1 MLNPKSSGRAE
12 TAGAR
17 AELTLHC
24 GDGSRER
31 FPLHK
36 DKTSIGRSRDCD
48 IVLPDQWLSRRQ
60 AQIKRESDG
69 FYIMDLGSRNGTVL
83 NGNRISAPCLLHPG
97 DTITLGTYLLS
108 FSWEEPYDSGEDEQI
123 PGISELPLH
132 GFSDIDTKP
141 AIDPEELARQSRVLG
156 VLTRAASALLVHRPL
171 TELFELLLELLL
183 SAVRAERGA
192 IMLLEGTPPQPFVKG
207 SRSVEGVKITRVSRA
222 IVQRV
227 LHERVS
233 LLIPNVM
240 DDPTLRSRDSLTSL
254 GIRSALCAPLWLAGD
269 PGQRD
274 EVIGLVYLDT
284 TKAVRSFNEEDLRII
299 TALANLAA
307 AKIQTSYLMES
318 KLEKLRL
325 DDEMRRAAEIQSG
338 LLPAAPPRVP
348 GYELVAA
355 SRPCRA
361 VGGDYFDF
369 RMDGARL
376 MVALGDV
383 AGKGTGAA
391 LLMGILRA
399 AVRAHWAEA
408 SLIEAITRINGT
420 ICQNVP
426 ENRYMTFFLARLE
439 PASGQ
444 LLYVNAGHNPP
455 LLVHG
460 DASVERLDEGG
471 LVIGLFDNV
480 PYVEGLVTLQK
491 GDVLLAYSDG
501 VTETWNEAGEEFGE
515 QRLAE
520 VVSQNP
526 ALDAPALEGEI
537 LRALERHAAGAKAT
551 DDRTL
556 IVLKRQ

>member
-1 MLNPKSSGRAE
+1 LSPKGAKRAE
-12 TAGAR
+12 TAAAR

-24 GDGSRER
+24 ADGSRER

-36 DKTSIGRSRDCD
+36 EKILIGRSRDCD

-60 AQIKRESDG
+60 AQIKREGDG
-69 FYIMDLGSRNGTVL
+69 FYLSDLGSRNGTVL
-83 NGNRISAPCLLHPG
+83 NGNKIKEACLLHPG

-108 FSWEEPYDSGEDEQI
+108 FSWEEPYDSGEDEPI
-123 PGISELPLH
+123 PGISELPLL

-156 VLTRAASALLVHRPL
+156 VLTRAASAMLVHRPL
-171 TELFELLLELLL
+171 TELFELLLDLLL

-192 IMLLEGTPPQPFVKG
+192 IMLLEGQPPQPHIRG
-207 SRSVEGVKITRVSRA
+207 SRSVEGGKLTRVSRG

-227 LHERVS
+227 LQERVS

-240 DDPTLRSRDSLTSL
+240 EDPTLRSRDSLTSL
-254 GIRSALCAPLWLAGD
+254 GIRSALCAPLWLAGEA
-269 PGQRD
+269 GERD

-284 TKAVRSFNEEDLRII
+284 TKAVRSFNEEDLRIL

-307 AKIQTSYLMES
+307 AKIQTTYLMEAN
-318 KLEKLRL
+318 LEKRRL
-325 DDEMRRAAEIQSG
+325 EDEMRRAAEIQSG
-338 LLPAAPPRVP
+338 LLPGAPPRVD
-348 GYELVAA
+348 GYDLVAA

-369 RMDGARL
+369 RVHGGRVTL
-376 MVALGDV
+376 ALGDV

-426 ENRYMTFFLARLE
+426 ENRYMTFFLAQLD
-439 PASGQ
+439 PATGQ
-444 LLYVNAGHNPP
+444 LAYVNAGHNPP
-455 LLVHG
+455 LLVRAG
-460 DASVERLDEGG
+460 GAVERLEEGG
-471 LVIGLFDNV
+471 LVIGMFDNV
-480 PYVEGLVTLQK
+480 PYLEGAATLQK
-491 GDVLLAYSDG
+491 GDVLLVYSDG
-501 VTETWNEAGEEFGE
+501 VTETWNAAGDEFGE
-515 QRLAE
+515 QRLAG

-526 ALDAPALEGEI
+526 GKDAAALEAEI
-537 LRALERHAAGAKAT
+537 LRALEQHAAGAKAT

-556 IVLKRQ
+556 IVLRRQ

>member
-1 MLNPKSSGRAE
+1 MSSGQ
-12 TAGAR
+12 TGPPPVR

-36 DKTSIGRSRDCD
+36 DKISIGRSRDCD

-69 FYIMDLGSRNGTVL
+69 FYIADLGSRNGTIL
-83 NGNRISAPCLLHPG
+83 NGDKITAPCLLRPG

-108 FSWEEPYDSGEDEQI
+108 FSWEEPYDSGEDEI
-123 PGISELPLH
+123 PGVSELPLH
-132 GFSDIDTKP
+132 GFSGIDTKP

-156 VLTRAASALLVHRPL
+156 VLTKAASALLVHRPL
-171 TELFELLLELLL
+171 TELFELLLDLLL
-183 SAVRAERGA
+183 AAVRAERGA
-192 IMLLEGTPPQPFVKG
+192 IMLLEGQPPQPVIKG
-207 SRSVEGVKITRVSRA
+207 SRSIEGLRITHVSRA

-227 LHERVS
+227 LQERVS
-233 LLIPNVM
+233 LLIPNIM
-240 DDPTLRSRDSLTSL
+240 EDPTLRSRDSITSA

-269 PGQRD
+269 PGKLD

-284 TKAVRSFNEEDLRII
+284 TKAIRSFHEEDLRII

-307 AKIQTSYLMES
+307 AKIQTSYLMDAN
-318 KLEKLRL
+318 LEKLRL
-325 DDEMRRAAEIQSG
+325 EDEMRRAAEIQSG
-338 LLPAAPPRVP
+338 LLPSAPPNVP
-348 GYELVAA
+348 GYGLAAA

-369 RMDGARL
+369 RTAAGRL
-376 MVALGDV
+376 TVALGDV
-383 AGKGTGAA
+383 AGKGTSAA

-426 ENRYMTFFLARLE
+426 ENRYMTFFLAQLE

-444 LLYVNAGHNPP
+444 LAYVNAGHNPP
-455 LLVHG
+455 LLVRTDG
-460 DASVERLDEGG
+460 SVERLEEGG
-471 LVIGLFDNV
+471 LVIGMFDNV
-480 PYVEGLVTLQK
+480 PYVEGLVSLRS
-491 GDVLLAYSDG
+491 GDVLLVYSDG

-515 QRLAE
+515 QRLAR
-520 VVSQNP
+520 VAADNP
-526 ALDAPALEGEI
+526 GTDAIALQAEI
-537 LRALERHAAGAKAT
+537 LRALERFAGGAKAT